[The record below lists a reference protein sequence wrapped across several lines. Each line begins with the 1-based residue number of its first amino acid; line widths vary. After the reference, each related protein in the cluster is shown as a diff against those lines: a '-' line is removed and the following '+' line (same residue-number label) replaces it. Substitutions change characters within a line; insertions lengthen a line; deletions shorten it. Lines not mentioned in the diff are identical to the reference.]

1 MSNAI
6 HTPHESRARLWA
18 GRALLGVPVLFL
30 VFDCVIKLVR
40 IAPVLDSFNELGYPE
55 SLALAIG
62 ILESVCLIV
71 LLVPRTSILGA
82 ILLTGYLGGA
92 VATHVRVGSPLASH
106 VLFPVYVALL
116 IWAALFLREDRLRG
130 LVPLRSRPTGPTTV

>member
-1 MSNAI
+1 MRSAI
-6 HTPHESRARLWA
+6 RVQPESDARLWT
-18 GRALLGVPVLFL
+18 GRILLAVPVLFL
-30 VFDCVIKLVR
+30 VFDSVIKLMR
-40 IAPVLDSFNELGYPE
+40 ITPVLDSFNQLGYPG
-55 SLALAIG
+55 SLSFAIG

-116 IWAALFLREDRLRG
+116 IWAALFLREGRLRA
-130 LVPLRSRPTGPTTV
+130 LVPLRS

>member
-1 MSNAI
+1 
-6 HTPHESRARLWA
+6 
-18 GRALLGVPVLFL
+18 L
-30 VFDCVIKLVR
+30 VFDSVIKLMR

-82 ILLTGYLGGA
+82 IILTGYLGGA

-130 LVPLRSRPTGPTTV
+130 LVPLRR

>member
-1 MSNAI
+1 MRSAI
-6 HTPHESRARLWA
+6 HIQPESDARLWT
-18 GRALLGVPVLFL
+18 GRILLAVPVLFL
-30 VFDCVIKLVR
+30 VFDSVIKLMR
-40 IAPVLDSFNELGYPE
+40 ITPVLDSFNQLGYPD
-55 SLALAIG
+55 SLSLAIG

-116 IWAALFLREDRLRG
+116 IWAALFLREGRLRA
-130 LVPLRSRPTGPTTV
+130 LVPLRS

>member
-1 MSNAI
+1 MRSAI
-6 HTPHESRARLWA
+6 HTRTESTARLWV
-18 GRALLGVPVLFL
+18 GRLLLAVPVLFL
-30 VFDCVIKLVR
+30 VFDSVIKLMR
-40 IAPVLDSFNELGYPE
+40 ITPVLDSFNELGYPE
-55 SLALAIG
+55 SLSLAIG

-116 IWAALFLREDRLRG
+116 IWAALLLKEGRLRA
-130 LVPLRSRPTGPTTV
+130 LVPLRSRPTV

>member
-1 MSNAI
+1 MSIAI
-6 HTPHESRARLWA
+6 HTPHQSRARLWA
-18 GRALLGVPVLFL
+18 GRALLAVPVLFL
-30 VFDCVIKLVR
+30 VFDSVIKLMR

-55 SLALAIG
+55 SQALAIG

-92 VATHVRVGSPLASH
+92 VATHVRVGSPLVSH
-106 VLFPVYVALL
+106 VLFPVYVAILL
-116 IWAALFLREDRLRG
+116 WAAVLIREDRLRG
-130 LVPLRSRPTGPTTV
+130 LVPLRK

>member
-1 MSNAI
+1 MRTPS
-6 HTPHESRARLWA
+6 HTHESKTRVWA
-18 GRALLGVPVLFL
+18 GRILLAVPVLFL
-30 VFDCVIKLVR
+30 IFDSVIKLLR
-40 IAPVLDSFNELGYPE
+40 ITPVMDSFHELGYPG
-55 SLALAIG
+55 SLALAVG
-62 ILESVCLIV
+62 ILETACLVV

-116 IWAALFLREDRLRG
+116 IWAALFLREDKLRE
-130 LVPLRSRPTGPTTV
+130 LVPLRS